1 MATRRKMIKAS
12 MKAKK
17 TTKAKKKTQA
27 VRATKPRTTRKT
39 APRKPVRSRAK
50 AMGLTNDERLR
61 RRLARLVTARLKA
74 RIPGISAHVGE
85 DCATSG
91 DPEAVTYRRTGA
103 HFHWVA
109 FAFSPWRMW
118 DLHVGVV
125 AIDERAL
132 SVGLHV
138 SERAAKL
145 LLRRLRRLGATIGAK
160 AQHMPRAIE
169 YQANLPRI
177 DVTGT
182 TLLALASTIV
192 RLCPPMARLA
202 RAVTPPSAMR
212 ASDA

>member
-1 MATRRKMIKAS
+1 MVTR
-12 MKAKK
+12 KK
-17 TTKAKKKTQA
+17 TTKASIKAKKKKKKKTRA
-27 VRATKPRTTRKT
+27 VRAAKPRAAWKA
-39 APRKPVRSRAK
+39 APRTPVRSRAK

-85 DCATSG
+85 DCATSD

-103 HFHWVA
+103 HFRWVA

-145 LLRRLRRLGATIGAK
+145 LLRRLKRLGAIVGAK
-160 AQHMPRAIE
+160 AEHMPRAIE

-182 TLLALASTIV
+182 TLPALAGTIV
-192 RLCPPMARLA
+192 RLCPLMAGLA
-202 RAVTPPSAMR
+202 RAVTPPLAMR
-212 ASDA
+212 ASGV